1 MEKIRAIYSAPA
13 AASTSTGSYQT
24 FTIFWLWNI
33 RSGTVMTETSV
44 EDFTTTVNWLTS
56 EGAAV
61 SSACG
66 STMRR
71 KTWTCDMPTASAAS
85 RWARGTASIPVRKVS
100 ARYPLDWSASAT
112 QPAVKKVFG
121 QPRISGQ
128 T

>member
-1 MEKIRAIYSAPA
+1 MA
-13 AASTSTGSYQT
+13 AVAVSTSIGSYQT

-71 KTWTCDMPTASAAS
+71 KTWACDMPTARAAS
-85 RWARGTASIPVRKVS
+85 RCARHGLDSGPESLGEVS
-100 ARYPLDWSASAT
+100 ARLE
-112 QPAVKKVFG
+112 
-121 QPRISGQ
+121 R
-128 T
+128 